1 MTSCRFLTRSNL
13 KNEKF
18 LLLSFLIVI
27 AFDRVKVLLFFFFFG
42 FFLFHR
48 LVTKLTL
55 EKIGIGDI
63 YASDRREW
71 QVAKNEERSKR

>member
-27 AFDRVKVLLFFFFFG
+27 EFDRVKVLLFFFFF
-42 FFLFHR
+42 LFHH

>member
-27 AFDRVKVLLFFFFFG
+27 AFDRVKVLLFFFLFISSFG
-42 FFLFHR
+42 DQVNVR
-48 LVTKLTL
+48 
-55 EKIGIGDI
+55 ENR
-63 YASDRREW
+63 DRGYIRE
-71 QVAKNEERSKR
+71 